1 MSKYNNSLEN
11 YRDID
16 AFEDDKKIVPL
27 YAAFCIQMEE
37 NLIKKRH
44 EKTAGVADSNCQRYF
59 HTIRKMCEIIPDCY
73 QLCQW
78 IPYV

>member
-27 YAAFCIQMEE
+27 YVAFCI
-37 NLIKKRH
+37 
-44 EKTAGVADSNCQRYF
+44 
-59 HTIRKMCEIIPDCY
+59 
-73 QLCQW
+73 
-78 IPYV
+78 

>member
-27 YAAFCIQMEE
+27 YAVFCI
-37 NLIKKRH
+37 
-44 EKTAGVADSNCQRYF
+44 
-59 HTIRKMCEIIPDCY
+59 
-73 QLCQW
+73 
-78 IPYV
+78 